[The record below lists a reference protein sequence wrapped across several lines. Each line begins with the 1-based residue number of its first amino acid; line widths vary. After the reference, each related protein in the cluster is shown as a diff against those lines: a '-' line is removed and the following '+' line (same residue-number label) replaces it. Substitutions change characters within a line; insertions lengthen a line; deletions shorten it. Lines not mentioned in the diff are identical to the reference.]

1 MKNRLI
7 SSLAVLTLCLTAIT
21 GCDPRLPKDDI
32 IAECSSDPL
41 VQGDTAEIEIICP
54 DEKTAV
60 TDWINQKAE
69 IISGDDIVG
78 LDGFTVT
85 GLSPGIAVIRVE
97 STAVCKNWFL
107 WFSDEFV
114 YTVDIEVEVVESVG
128 EQKGVNI

>member
-1 MKNRLI
+1 
-7 SSLAVLTLCLTAIT
+7 
-21 GCDPRLPKDDI
+21 LPTNNI
-32 IAECSSDPL
+32 IAECSSNPL
-41 VQGDTAEIEIICP
+41 VQGETAEIEIIYP

-60 TDWINQKAE
+60 TDWTNQKAE

-107 WFSDEFV
+107 WFSDEFE
-114 YTVDIEVEVVESVG
+114 YTVDIEVEVVESVESVG
-128 EQKGVNI
+128 EQKGVNT